1 MEIPKPL
8 DQLSPSEL
16 ERKTCIGKIM
26 TYTLKSL
33 TDTFVNQGFQWLLP
47 VALSQST
54 DPLWPDPAHQSRK
67 ESKSTSTAN
76 QYAQQQA

>member
-8 DQLSPSEL
+8 DQLSPAEL
-16 ERKTCIGKIM
+16 DRKTCIGKIM

-33 TDTFVNQGFQWLLP
+33 TGTFVAQGFQWLLP

-54 DPLWPDPAHQSRK
+54 DPLWPDQAHQLKK
-67 ESKSTSTAN
+67 ESKWTSTVN
-76 QYAQQQA
+76 PYAQQQV